1 MRSNDDDL
9 YDATVRQ
16 TPRSW
21 WGAKLRVSDRKR
33 NSRRKRNLER
43 MAPAQ
48 NVWALP
54 GRDDLH

>member
-9 YDATVRQ
+9 YNATVRQ

-21 WGAKLRVSDRKR
+21 WGGKLKASDEKR
-33 NSRRKRNLER
+33 NSRRKRNLKLL
-43 MAPAQ
+43 APGQ

-54 GRDDLH
+54 GREELR